1 MKIALIVFSFIL
13 LALWFLW
20 KRGQFLTE
28 KEVLGVL
35 NFRVWRNTDELVDML
50 ARERG
55 FLGDPRKNLRASLEP
70 ILQKFVDDCWV
81 QSRDGLLIYDDQKQT
96 SCPEKEFR
104 LTVRGA
110 KIREKWLR
118 PLA

>member
-20 KRGQFLTE
+20 KQGILLTE

-35 NFRVWRNTDELVDML
+35 SSHHWRNTDELVDML

-81 QSRDGLLIYDDQKQT
+81 QSRDSLLIYDDQRG
-96 SCPEKEFR
+96 SSWPEKEFR

-118 PLA
+118 PLT